1 MASAKTY
8 DFIVMASIML
18 LGVMPWIW
26 KKLQSKKFFNN
37 YPTANYYLHAALL
50 YAAYEMLRRLLS
62 IPWIL
67 SVHLLSC
74 VRMYGDL
81 FAWKMMS
88 LEIVG
93 LFIAM
98 GVFSKTGKAFPFI
111 LAALIPIIHHL
122 VIILVCYAVSTLTT
136 PFDFSTPHGK
146 IIQPLLEQ
154 QGFPLNHVFLE
165 KTLPIPNAAHG
176 GMWAFSRCI
185 VVFKPML
192 DFATP
197 EQLLGVIGHEL
208 GHGAH
213 LHQLK
218 KEIYLLVAGALT
230 AVLCYYL
237 LFRKS
242 VYEAFGFT
250 EAESESPSRE
260 IALEKEQNVAKP
272 FVPKLILACIVLPWL
287 FAPLLSVLPHT
298 FTALKHFGEYQADRY
313 AMNFGFAKYMSDL
326 FLKFVKH
333 GRQLVT
339 HPVYDYVRNSH
350 PTITRRINNLGV
362 YELYE

>member
-1 MASAKTY
+1 
-8 DFIVMASIML
+8 
-18 LGVMPWIW
+18 
-26 KKLQSKKFFNN
+26 
-37 YPTANYYLHAALL
+37 
-50 YAAYEMLRRLLS
+50 
-62 IPWIL
+62 
-67 SVHLLSC
+67 
-74 VRMYGDL
+74 
-81 FAWKMMS
+81 MS

-93 LFIAM
+93 LFIAI

-111 LAALIPIIHHL
+111 LAALVPITHHL
-122 VIILVCYAVSTLTT
+122 VVILAYYVFSALTV

-154 QGFPLNHVFLE
+154 QGFPLNRVFLE
-165 KTLPIPNAAHG
+165 KRLPIINAAHG
-176 GMWAFSRCI
+176 GMWAFSRSI

-192 DFATP
+192 DYATP
-197 EQLLGVIGHEL
+197 EQFLAVIGHEL

-213 LHQLK
+213 LHQLQ
-218 KEIYLLVAGALT
+218 KEIYLLVAGTLI

-250 EAESESPSRE
+250 EAESDCPSHE
-260 IALEKEQNVAKP
+260 IALEKKQNVAKP

-313 AMNFGFAKYMSDL
+313 AMNFGFAKHMSDL

-333 GRQLVT
+333 DRHLVT
-339 HPVYDYVRNSH
+339 HPVYDYFKRSH
-350 PTITRRINNLGV
+350 PTNTRRINRLGV
-362 YELYE
+362 YQLYE